1 MYRPLATSATVTDY
15 STALDNAAPG
25 FAGAWATA
33 LDAISAS
40 VDAVTLLRG
49 ASNPLTGVRW
59 FCYGCLADCT
69 DSWQQATLTLL
80 LTMRRTSAHSQTLH
94 CSRNKHP
101 VTYDDLT
108 TVNGFI
114 ASITGTQIPAV
125 VSSISATT
133 SLYTAAKPD
142 IDWLIAQLAAINAT
156 VMELTPDMLV
166 RGAYW

>member
-1 MYRPLATSATVTDY
+1 M
-15 STALDNAAPG
+15 
-25 FAGAWATA
+25 
-33 LDAISAS
+33 
-40 VDAVTLLRG
+40 
-49 ASNPLTGVRW
+49 
-59 FCYGCLADCT
+59 
-69 DSWQQATLTLL
+69 
-80 LTMRRTSAHSQTLH
+80 
-94 CSRNKHP
+94 
-101 VTYDDLT
+101 TYDDLT